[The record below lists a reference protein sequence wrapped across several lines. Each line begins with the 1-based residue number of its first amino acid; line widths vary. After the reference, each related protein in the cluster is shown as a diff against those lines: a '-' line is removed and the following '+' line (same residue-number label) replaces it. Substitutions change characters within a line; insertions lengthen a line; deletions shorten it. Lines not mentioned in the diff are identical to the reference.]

1 MRDVIALLMEGR
13 DVAGEEEGGGV
24 HQGASVVDHEAQRV
38 SSPGSENS
46 KDGKEGGPRGEGN
59 LGENVLY
66 VWDVCLTPPSS
77 PPPQTQVAR

>member
-1 MRDVIALLMEGR
+1 MDSHRSNLLRTLSDSGEMRDVIALLMEGR

-46 KDGKEGGPRGEGN
+46 KDGKEGGPREG
-59 LGENVLY
+59 GVGGI
-66 VWDVCLTPPSS
+66 
-77 PPPQTQVAR
+77 